1 MNNTPGFLARNE
13 FLLRRLHSLS
23 GLIPVGAY
31 MCVHLAVNSS
41 VSFSP
46 NTFQRLV
53 FHIHAIG
60 VALPAIEWAFIFL
73 PIIFHAVYGLV
84 IMKDSSQNVGDYS
97 TSSNWRYTLQRASG
111 MIAFL
116 FIGWH
121 VFHMHGWFHADFWL
135 EIAHSFGGA
144 QFSPYNATSSGA
156 SAMQMHWVVPVLYGI
171 GMTACVFHLANG
183 IFTMGITWG
192 LWLTPKAQNCAKYF
206 SIMVF
211 IPLFVMGMLPIIK
224 LSYCIDINGENDN
237 EEKVKSVLIAEED
250 NAYELLEQTG
260 DVPESGHKHSE
271 GSRYYKHDVEE
282 EE

>member
-41 VSFSP
+41 VSFAP
-46 NTFQRLV
+46 QTFQRLV
-53 FHIHAIG
+53 FHIHSIG
-60 VALPAIEWAFIFL
+60 DPLPMIEWAFIFL
-73 PIIFHAVYGLV
+73 PILFHAVYGLL

-116 FIGWH
+116 FIGFH
-121 VFHMHGWFHADFWL
+121 VLHMHGLIHADFFL
-135 EIAHSFGGA
+135 DFVKSFGGA
-144 QFSPYNATSSGA
+144 QFSPYNATSSAA
-156 SAMQMHWVVPVLYGI
+156 SAMQMSWVVPVLYAI

-206 SIMVF
+206 SILVF
-211 IPLFVMGMLPIIK
+211 IPLFVLGMLPIIK
-224 LSYCIDINGENDN
+224 LSYCIDLDGKDSNGERV
-237 EEKVKSVLIAEED
+237 ETVLIADED
-250 NAYELLEQTG
+250 NAYELLEKTG
-260 DVPESGHKHSE
+260 DVPANPHKHAE
-271 GSRYYKHDVEE
+271 QSRHHKHDDEE
-282 EE
+282 E